1 MHSQTTCEQEK
12 GVNDVT
18 CPPTARGREPGRALY
33 FDNNATTP
41 ILPSVRAAMCEAM
54 ETFGNPS
61 SVHFC
66 GEAAAG
72 LIDRARVSTAALLR
86 CDPEQV
92 VFNSG
97 GSEGASSVIVGTGLA
112 HLRDGGHVITSAVE
126 HPAVLRACGFVRELG
141 FELSVLP
148 VDGAGRVDPG
158 TLQKAL
164 RPDTRLVSIMHA
176 NNETGALQPLDA
188 LSRAAREAGVPFH
201 CDAVQ
206 TAGKERIGLVEGFL
220 TISAHKFH
228 GPKGVGVTTVRTDA
242 PLQKLVFG
250 GDQEHDRRAGTE
262 NVLGIV
268 GLGAAA
274 DAASVRL
281 DDPKEQIRRGE
292 IGGRLRAG
300 LASIDGAVV
309 NSPAEGCLPETVNV
323 SFEGLRADTIVDVLS
338 ARGVAASSGSAC
350 HSAHPEPS
358 HVLLAMGLSAER
370 ALGAVRFSCSCLTTR
385 DEVDEAVAIS
395 GETVRQLHAMWR
407 SVGTA

>member
-1 MHSQTTCEQEK
+1 MHSPTSCEQGK
-12 GVNDVT
+12 GVDDVT
-18 CPPTARGREPGRALY
+18 CPPPERGRALDHALY

-41 ILPSVRAAMCEAM
+41 LLPSVRAAMCEAM

-66 GEAAAG
+66 GEVAAA
-72 LIDRARVSTAALLR
+72 LIDHARVSVAALLA
-86 CDPEQV
+86 CDLEEV

-112 HLRDGGHVITSAVE
+112 HLRDGGHFITSAVE
-126 HPAVLRACGFVRELG
+126 HPAVLRACEFVRELG

-158 TLQKAL
+158 MLQRAL

-176 NNETGALQPLDA
+176 NNETGALQPFDA
-188 LSRAAREAGVPFH
+188 LSRVAREAGVPFH

-206 TAGKERIGLVEGFL
+206 TAGKERIGHAEGFV

-228 GPKGVGVTTVRTDA
+228 GPKGVGVMTVRTDA

-250 GDQEHDRRAGTE
+250 GEQEHDRRAGTE
-262 NVLGIV
+262 NLLGIV

-274 DAASVRL
+274 HAARARL
-281 DDPKEQIRRGE
+281 EDPKEQFRRKS

-300 LASIDGAVV
+300 LSSIHGAVV
-309 NSPAEGCLPETVNV
+309 NSPAEDCLPETVNV
-323 SFEGLRADTIVDVLS
+323 SFEGLRGDTIVDALS
-338 ARGVAASSGSAC
+338 ARGVAVSSGSAC
-350 HSAHPEPS
+350 HSAHPDPS
-358 HVLLAMGLSAER
+358 HVLLAMGLSADR
-370 ALGAVRFSCSCLTTR
+370 AIGAVRFSSSCLTTR
-385 DEVDEAVAIS
+385 DEVDEVVAIT
-395 GETVRQLHAMWR
+395 EQTVRQLYATWR

>member
-1 MHSQTTCEQEK
+1 MT
-12 GVNDVT
+12 G
-18 CPPTARGREPGRALY
+18 PTPERGRERGPALY

-41 ILPSVRAAMCEAM
+41 LLASVRAAMSEAM

-66 GEAAAG
+66 GEAAAA
-72 LIDRARVSTAALLR
+72 LVDHARVSGAALLG

-97 GSEGASSVIVGTGLA
+97 GSEGASSVIVGTGLH
-112 HLRDGGHVITSAVE
+112 HLRAGGHFVTSAVE
-126 HPAVLRACGFVRELG
+126 HPAVLRACEFVRELG

-148 VDGAGRVDPG
+148 VDGAGRVDPC
-158 TLQKAL
+158 TLQRAL

-176 NNETGALQPLDA
+176 NNETGALQPIDA
-188 LSRAAREAGVPFH
+188 LSRIAREAGVALH

-206 TAGKERIGLVEGFL
+206 TAGKERIGLAQGLV

-228 GPKGVGVTTVRTDA
+228 GPKGVGAMMVRTDA

-250 GDQEHDRRAGTE
+250 GEQEHDRRAGTE
-262 NVLGIV
+262 NLLGIV

-274 DAASVRL
+274 DAASARL
-281 DDPKEQIRRGE
+281 EDPNEQSRRRG

-300 LASIDGAVV
+300 LSSIHGAVV

-323 SFEGLRADTIVDVLS
+323 SFDGLRGDTIVDVLS
-338 ARGVAASSGSAC
+338 ARGVAVSSGSAC
-350 HSAHPEPS
+350 HSAHPDPS
-358 HVLLAMGLSAER
+358 HVLLAMGLSADR

-385 DEVDEAVAIS
+385 DEVDEVVALT
-395 GETVRQLHAMWR
+395 EQTVRQLSATWH
-407 SVGTA
+407 STAAA